1 MAGIGDYKKG
11 GKFTLKSGNTPSFQE
26 MGNSP
31 LKGRF
36 IDALKKGEFKEAGKV
51 LKKEG
56 QAIGAALFQKKG
68 RDLGGGEKADY
79 PGLFRHKDERFERA
93 DPSGAYY
100 EEKRRQRREGK
111 AEREKNKK

>member
-11 GKFTLKSGNTPSFQE
+11 GKFTLKSGNSPLFKH
-26 MGNSP
+26 MGGSP
-31 LKGRF
+31 LKGRL
-36 IDALKKGEFKEAGKV
+36 IDALKKGEYKEAGKV

-68 RDLGGGEKADY
+68 RDLGDGEKADY

-93 DPSGAYY
+93 DPVGAYY
-100 EEKRRQRREGK
+100 EEKRRQRRESK
-111 AEREKNKK
+111 ADKS

>member
-1 MAGIGDYKKG
+1 MAGIGEYKKG
-11 GKFTLKSGNTPSFQE
+11 GKFTLKSGNSPLFKH
-26 MGNSP
+26 MGGSP

-36 IDALKKGEFKEAGKV
+36 IDALKKGEFREAGKV

-56 QAIGAALFQKKG
+56 QAIGAALFQKEG
-68 RDLGGGEKADY
+68 RDLGGGKKAQWK
-79 PGLFRHKDERFERA
+79 GFFRHKDERGERA
-93 DPSGAYY
+93 APTYAYY